1 MQPDAFLNRKSVA
14 TSARNQARDESPKC
28 SITNT
33 KIIHLLDP
41 ASDLIASLS
50 LMMLM
55 Q

>member
-1 MQPDAFLNRKSVA
+1 MQPDAFINHKSVA
-14 TSARNQARDESPKC
+14 TSAKNQAKDECPKC
-28 SITNT
+28 NITDT
-33 KIIHLLDP
+33 RIIHLLDP